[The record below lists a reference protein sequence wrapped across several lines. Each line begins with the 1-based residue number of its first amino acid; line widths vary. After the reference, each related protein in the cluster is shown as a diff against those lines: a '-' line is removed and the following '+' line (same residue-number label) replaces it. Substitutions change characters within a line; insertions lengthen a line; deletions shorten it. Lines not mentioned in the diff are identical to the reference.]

1 MNIQDLKPAFIHLI
15 KILLVETVY
24 CTVAFYGYALF
35 SFMFFGEGNKSFAY
49 TKENGYIYWCV
60 IVIPPTIFNL
70 TCLFINYYK
79 GDTGKL
85 YADLLALL
93 FLVIFSFTAYKIC
106 TNV

>member
-1 MNIQDLKPAFIHLI
+1 MNIQDLKPALIHLI

-35 SFMFFGEGNKSFAY
+35 SFMFFGEGDKSFAY
-49 TKENGYIYWCV
+49 TKENGYIYWFV

-70 TCLFINYYK
+70 TYLFINYCK

-85 YADLLALL
+85 YADILALL
-93 FLVIFSFTAYKIC
+93 FLAIFSFTAYKIC
-106 TNV
+106 TSV